1 MATIRP
7 HRSSTAASR
16 LPPMNN
22 QIAELRS
29 LADELIKASDTS
41 PPTSNVLQIQ
51 SNALRRMRQLLIESN
66 DQTHTKDAFRHVRGF
81 ETLLVTLRSLSGF
94 YKPAELSTTDRID
107 FFEVIKA
114 TLDVLSDALNEHAGN
129 RRFFAKR
136 VEDGGWSALEQA
148 LGSTGIF
155 GGQSQSK
162 RDDAGQEQL
171 FGTLFAFALGEEAMT
186 RIFRDVEKKLD
197 EAREEHEAAPTADG
211 DSQTAELV
219 IPSPRSVYSDTDI
232 DIEPMRGQVRAIFSG
247 NEILQNPDIIPSI
260 FHFWRGLSGED
271 VPGTHSKALSISVL
285 LAMLEITTIS
295 TYNKA
300 ALHVTGIL
308 SPVLPL
314 LFEDQC
320 APVEAGLLQEL
331 ADDLVQYGI
340 NKLDDAYYLF
350 RKAAYSKK
358 AAEFL
363 LRGMRSSRNPPF
375 IQFDLS
381 LHGFSAIELPD
392 IGRPFPPVSPGG
404 GYTFAAWIRVDKFD
418 NDCHTTLFGAYD
430 DTQTCFL
437 MAYLE
442 RDTRCFILQT
452 YMGHSTGVVPSVR
465 FKKAPRFE
473 SNRWYHIAI
482 VHRRAKAIGMGTAK
496 ASLFVDGE
504 FTETMKAHYP
514 SHPPVLDSS
523 QESFTSMTS
532 SVSKHHILAFLG
544 TPRNL
549 APRLGRNVISSKLSV
564 ASFHLFS
571 EPLSDELIAVYH
583 KLGPRYCGNFQ
594 DRLGSFQTYR
604 TSAEL
609 HVHNEILHPGR
620 EERSEIVAAI
630 RTSASHL
637 MPESKILLSFSP
649 SSVMDDDDRNAID
662 ESQLIRSLSRESA
675 KTLHKYTRMHSTPII
690 INAAVPSVND
700 ALSQPRGFGRLS
712 GDPVVVVPQSLDD
725 AIWRVGGCVAV
736 GLKLVQSAQTLDS
749 MLRAVN
755 ILLEAVGGNWRNCE
769 AMEQR
774 NGFAVLAEVL
784 RQKIGFAMGGLV
796 ARNPSSLDVTQ
807 EDCETFV
814 SQLLRIILRFV
825 GYDERHPTESLIINP
840 LAYRVL
846 LVDLEIWRRANSL
859 ETQKLYYLQFVQFA
873 RGSKHHHYNA
883 KRFHRI
889 RVVKRLTDALKGEN
903 FTPQTFKLFLDAF
916 KALLVI
922 NFNGENARSLS
933 LFVTYALHDSR
944 ATYAKR
950 TLRPKASFARLRK
963 SAPSGLSPGKPGTS
977 GTTSRSHSPAQNGAD
992 AQPLSLPDL
1001 GIAILNLLA
1010 ELLCDPQNPQEVVRF
1025 AKNVTGKWL
1034 LYLLAEPEQRV
1045 VVLGAK
1051 VLARLLVLNGMHYV
1065 KKFADKTGGFILMKN
1080 RLRHWWNTPG
1090 IWTICFAI
1098 LFGRDVASIDF
1109 ERDFDVFNLVDI
1121 FIAHSP
1127 QSKLRICYPEVF
1139 PVITAML
1146 ETGLRT
1152 IVRDRDL
1159 SRTESSPSK
1168 QENGEAT
1175 VTRGRRRTMSLNA
1188 KQPTIDTRAP
1198 QTDRLNNFAVVLNS
1212 AIQFLSELHSRSE
1225 GFRDYT
1231 NSSNYVQELLF
1242 VLYPVIVTS
1251 DSVSAETELLSRGSA
1266 LTFEGQDVVIQ
1277 PISQTNGQEA
1287 PVIRTSNITGSP
1299 APSSR
1304 RVLPFR
1310 RASSFILVS
1319 TDRKK
1324 VTQQPSLNPILSAK
1338 YAAPVALKVG
1348 SSVVEAMLEVVLD
1361 VFKDQIFTRKDFPGL
1376 GLFMKTPPGFQ
1387 EHQAY
1392 FESYILRQTLSS
1404 VKNALQLDQQLLHE
1418 PRVLTNLSRFVTH
1431 ISEAVFEGWFLE
1443 GAEPL
1448 LDFAGFLLEYLERP
1462 DISAIKSVRLCTQAI
1477 QLVRSTFLRV
1487 ALLRLAEPDETDGAA
1502 TTAVIEKM
1510 VYWQP
1515 IILSSANNEMS
1526 SLKMICYLLYTQLT
1540 SDHTTVRLA
1549 AANFWRLLMVQ
1560 KPHETSM
1567 ILADAIHG
1575 DTKDLYDGFQKL
1587 VELDNE
1593 TFLEWLDNNKKE
1605 MDRFFYG
1612 SMTKPWED
1620 FAQSQNKKTE
1630 ETSQRRIAKRKE
1642 KLKQWQSEEL
1652 IAENVWNH
1660 HENSTNHWRSNI
1672 HASERIKHQRV
1683 IQDHQDN
1690 ATYMATVLAKLDHQL
1705 KGPCGLFEDSP
1716 PAKWRLDE
1724 TEGRDRKRLR
1734 IIIDN
1739 TSREQTYQ
1747 PKRKDTDSK
1756 DRPKLDATVPSIS
1769 AKEAV
1774 GITPAA
1780 GPSARASSMSSTL
1793 GDPVA
1798 EAESGSEDDFEMVE
1812 AMYEDEDGFEDKN
1825 RKVMRSLN
1833 RGDQV
1838 QYVCNIS
1845 RVVGLEAIEGL
1856 LIVGKDCLYLLD
1868 DFFQR
1873 SDGEIVRVWQAPP
1886 DERDPYVQVIAGK
1899 EAVTNRRPPPRSQED
1914 AVRDWKWTEVISIS
1928 KRRFLH
1934 RDVGIEI
1941 FFDDGRSYLLTAI
1954 SAQARNDIH
1963 SRVLQRASHVANPEK
1978 SANSEISWRL
1988 DSLRNPEEAPQ
1999 TLGSRFAS
2007 AFGSTSSHPA
2017 TKKWL
2022 KGEMSNFHYLMFV
2035 NTLAGRTFNDLT
2047 QYPVFPWVISNYHSE
2062 ELDLSDPSNFRD
2074 LRKPIGIQ
2082 DPKQEHLIRE
2092 RFSSF
2097 AEMGDASHAFH
2108 YGTHY
2113 SSAMTVA
2120 SYLMRLQPFSAA
2132 FFLIQGGTW
2141 DHADRMFYSIQNVW
2155 DSVSAKN
2162 MADVRELTPE
2172 FYFLPDFL
2180 TNVNG
2185 YNFGLRSDG
2194 STIDNVQL
2202 PPWAK
2207 GDPAIFIAKQREAL
2221 ESHHV
2226 SQNLH
2231 HWIDLIFGYK
2241 QRGEAAIEAANV
2253 FHYMTYQGAIDLD
2266 SIMDEKERAQKIS
2279 VINNFGQTPPQVFQR
2294 PHAQRENVAKPTK
2307 LDTSAESLHRVPGTL
2322 LEAQDRI
2329 SFLNYSNKSEK
2340 LLCSGPF
2347 RHNIPPHHDRYMEWG
2362 FTDGSVRFYESHS
2375 KKLIGLFEHLH
2386 SGQLTTSLFVDGR
2399 TLITAGTDCTL
2410 AIWNVCK
2417 GERGYIDLQNV
2428 TTLFGHKSPVIT
2440 LAASRAFSA
2449 FLSASFDGRVFLWDL
2464 NRDEFVRELDLGARQ
2479 KRNPV
2484 PVQAAKINSVTGN
2497 IILGCGSRL
2506 IVTTLNG
2513 AILLD
2518 EDICDSEDDADSIT
2532 AVAVYEGVGNEWC
2545 ERELVFTGH
2554 RRGIVKIFHITPTPS
2569 TMTSFSST
2577 PSKWSATLIN
2587 VLNHSDP
2594 SYPTQAAPITCI
2606 LPMPHNV
2613 MNGIA
2618 CIVTI
2623 DDAFLYAVQVNDTR
2637 SA

>member
-1 MATIRP
+1 MATTRP

-29 LADELIKASDTS
+29 LADELIRASETT
-41 PPTSNVLQIQ
+41 PPTSDVLHNQ

-81 ETLLVTLRSLSGF
+81 ETLLITLRSLSGF
-94 YKPAELSTTDRID
+94 YKPAELPTPDRID
-107 FFEVIKA
+107 FFEVIKG

-136 VEDGGWSALEQA
+136 VEHGGWSALEQA
-148 LGSTGIF
+148 LASTGIF

-171 FGTLFAFALGEEAMT
+171 FGTLFAFALGEETMT
-186 RIFRDVEKKLD
+186 RIFRDIDKKVEIAQPKQD
-197 EAREEHEAAPTADG
+197 EDAAASG
-211 DSQTAELV
+211 DSQATEIV
-219 IPSPRSVYSDTDI
+219 VSSPRSVYSDTDI
-232 DIEPMRGQVRAIFSG
+232 NLDPLRSQVRAIFSG
-247 NEILQNPDIIPSI
+247 NEILQNPDIIPTI

-271 VPGTHSKALSISVL
+271 APGTHSKALSVSVL
-285 LAMLEITTIS
+285 LAILEITSIS
-295 TYNKA
+295 SYNKA
-300 ALHVTGIL
+300 ALHVTGVL
-308 SPVLPL
+308 STVLPL
-314 LFEDQC
+314 LFENKC
-320 APVEAGLLQEL
+320 APVEASLLQEL
-331 ADDLVQYGI
+331 ADGLVQYGI

-350 RKAAYSKK
+350 RKAASSES

-363 LRGMRSSRNPPF
+363 LRGMRTSRDPPF

-392 IGRPFPPVSPGG
+392 IGRPFPPMSPGG
-404 GYTFAAWIRVDKFD
+404 GYTFAAWVRVDRFD
-418 NDCHTTLFGAYD
+418 ADCHTTLFGAYD

-452 YMGHSTGVVPSVR
+452 YMGHSTGVIPSVR

-473 SNRWYHIAI
+473 AGRWYHIAV
-482 VHRRAKAIGMGTAK
+482 VHRRAKTIGIGAAK

-514 SHPPVLDSS
+514 SHPPLLDSS
-523 QESFTSMTS
+523 QDSFASMSS

-549 APRLGRNVISSKLSV
+549 APRLGRNVIASKLSV

-620 EERSEIVAAI
+620 EERSDIVAAI
-630 RTSASHL
+630 RANASHL
-637 MPESKILLSFSP
+637 MPESKIILSFSP

-675 KTLHKYTRMHSTPII
+675 KTLHKYTRLHSTPII

-725 AIWRVGGCVAV
+725 AIWRIGGCVAV

-749 MLRAVN
+749 MLRSVN

-796 ARNPSSLDVTQ
+796 ARNPSSLDVTP
-807 EDCETFV
+807 EDCESFV
-814 SQLLRIILRFV
+814 MQLLRIILRFV
-825 GYDERHPTESLIINP
+825 GYDEHEPTESLIINP

-846 LVDLEIWRRANSL
+846 LVDLEIWRRATSL
-859 ETQKLYYLQFVQFA
+859 ETQKLYYLQFAHFA
-873 RGSKHHHYNA
+873 KGSKHHHYNA

-903 FTPQTFKLFLDAF
+903 FTPSTFKLFLAAF
-916 KALLVI
+916 KALLII

-944 ATYAKR
+944 ASYAKR
-950 TLRPKASFARLRK
+950 ALRPKASIARLRK
-963 SAPSGLSPGKPGTS
+963 GTPPTLTPDS
-977 GTTSRSHSPAQNGAD
+977 TPRSNSPAQSGASSP
-992 AQPLSLPDL
+992 PLSLPDL
-1001 GIAILNLLA
+1001 GIAILTLLA
-1010 ELLCDPQNPQEVVRF
+1010 ELLCDPQNPHETVRF

-1051 VLARLLVLNGMHYV
+1051 ILARLLVINGSHYV
-1065 KKFADKTGGFILMKN
+1065 KKFGDKTGGFILMKN

-1098 LFGRDVASIDF
+1098 LFGRDVATIDF

-1127 QSKLRICYPEVF
+1127 QSQLRIWYPEIF

-1146 ETGLRT
+1146 ETGLRA

-1159 SRTESSPSK
+1159 ARADDGTPK
-1168 QENGEAT
+1168 QETGEDT

-1188 KQPTIDTRAP
+1188 KQPTVDTRAP
-1198 QTDRLNNFAVVLNS
+1198 QTDRLNDFAVVLNS

-1225 GFRDYT
+1225 GFRDFT
-1231 NSSNYVQELLF
+1231 HSSNYVQELLF

-1266 LTFEGQDVVIQ
+1266 LTFEGQDVVIR
-1277 PISQTNGQEA
+1277 PLSRANGHEA
-1287 PVIRTSNITGSP
+1287 PVVRTTNVDVSPSP
-1299 APSSR
+1299 ASR

-1310 RASSFILVS
+1310 RASSFVLVS
-1319 TDRKK
+1319 ADKK
-1324 VTQQPSLNPILSAK
+1324 KAAQQPSLNPILSPK
-1338 YAAPVALKVG
+1338 YAAPLALKVG
-1348 SSVVEAMLEVVLD
+1348 SSVVEATLEVILD
-1361 VFKDQIFTRKDFPGL
+1361 VFKDQIFTRKEFPGL
-1376 GLFMKTPPGFQ
+1376 GLFLKTPPGFQ

-1404 VKNALQLDQQLLHE
+1404 VKNALQFDQQLLHE
-1418 PRVLTNLSRFVTH
+1418 PRVLINLQRFVIH
-1431 ISEAVFEGWFLE
+1431 VSEAVFEGWFLE
-1443 GAEPL
+1443 GAESL

-1462 DISAIKSVRLCTQAI
+1462 DIATIKSVRLCTQAI
-1477 QLVRSTFLRV
+1477 SSIRNTFLRV
-1487 ALLRLAEPDETDGAA
+1487 ALLRLAESDESESGA
-1502 TTAVIEKM
+1502 TTTSVIEKM
-1510 VYWQP
+1510 MYWQP
-1515 IILSSANNEMS
+1515 IILSSVNNETF
-1526 SLKMICYLLYTQLT
+1526 SLKMICYLLYTQL
-1540 SDHTTVRLA
+1540 SSEHTDVRLA
-1549 AANFWRLLMVQ
+1549 AANFWRSLMVQ

-1593 TFLEWLDNNKKE
+1593 TFLEWLDKNKTE
-1605 MDRFFYG
+1605 MDKFFYG
-1612 SMTKPWED
+1612 SMTKSWED

-1642 KLKQWQSEEL
+1642 KLKQWQSDEL
-1652 IAENVWNH
+1652 AADNVWNH

-1683 IQDHQDN
+1683 LQDQQDN

-1734 IIIDN
+1734 IVVDN
-1739 TSREQTYQ
+1739 TSREQSYQ
-1747 PKRKDTDSK
+1747 PKRKDTDPRE
-1756 DRPKLDATVPSIS
+1756 RPRLDTTVPAIS

-1774 GITPAA
+1774 GATPVKARSTRSVSSV
-1780 GPSARASSMSSTL
+1780 SAS
-1793 GDPVA
+1793 GDPA
-1798 EAESGSEDDFEMVE
+1798 EEPESASDDDFEMVE

-1899 EAVTNRRPPPRSQED
+1899 EAVTTRRPPPRSQED
-1914 AVRDWKWTEVISIS
+1914 AVRNWKWTEVISIS

-1934 RDVGIEI
+1934 RDVGIEV
-1941 FFDDGRSYLLTAI
+1941 FFDDGRSYLLTAV

-1978 SANSEISWRL
+1978 HANSEISWRL

-1999 TLGSRFAS
+1999 TFGSRFAS
-2007 AFGSTSSHPA
+2007 AFGSASAHPA

-2047 QYPVFPWVISNYHSE
+2047 QYPVFPWVLSNYHSE

-2097 AEMGDASHAFH
+2097 AEMGDANHAFH

-2194 STIDNVQL
+2194 SKIDNVQL

-2221 ESHHV
+2221 ESPYV

-2266 SIMDEKERAQKIS
+2266 SITDEKERAQKIS

-2294 PHAQRENVAKPTK
+2294 PHPQKENITRPTK

-2322 LEAQDRI
+2322 LESNDRI
-2329 SFLNYSNKSEK
+2329 SSLNYISKSDK
-2340 LLCSGPF
+2340 LLCSAPF

-2362 FTDGSVRFYESHS
+2362 FTDGSVRFYDSHS

-2410 AIWNVCK
+2410 AIWNMSK
-2417 GERGYIDLQNV
+2417 AERGHIDLQNA
-2428 TTLFGHKSPVIT
+2428 TTLFGHKSSVIT

-2449 FLSASFDGRVFLWDL
+2449 FLSASLDGRVFLWDL
-2464 NRDEFVRELDLGARQ
+2464 NRNEFVRELDLGSRQ

-2484 PVQAAKINSVTGN
+2484 PIQAARINSVTGH
-2497 IILGCGSRL
+2497 IVLACGSRL

-2513 AILLD
+2513 AVLLD
-2518 EDICDSEDDADSIT
+2518 EDICDSEDDADGIT

-2545 ERELVFTGH
+2545 ERELIFTGH
-2554 RRGIVKIFHITPTPS
+2554 RRGVVKIFQLTPTPPIIS
-2569 TMTSFSST
+2569 APSSV
-2577 PSKWSATLIN
+2577 PSKWSVNLIN

-2594 SYPTQAAPITCI
+2594 TSPSSAAPITCI
-2606 LPMPHNV
+2606 LPMPHHV
-2613 MNGIA
+2613 YTGDEEGR
-2618 CIVTI
+2618 VVSHG
-2623 DDAFLYAVQVNDTR
+2623 LHHV
-2637 SA
+2637 

>member
-1 MATIRP
+1 M
-7 HRSSTAASR
+7 
-16 LPPMNN
+16 
-22 QIAELRS
+22 
-29 LADELIKASDTS
+29 
-41 PPTSNVLQIQ
+41 
-51 SNALRRMRQLLIESN
+51 
-66 DQTHTKDAFRHVRGF
+66 
-81 ETLLVTLRSLSGF
+81 
-94 YKPAELSTTDRID
+94 
-107 FFEVIKA
+107 
-114 TLDVLSDALNEHAGN
+114 
-129 RRFFAKR
+129 
-136 VEDGGWSALEQA
+136 
-148 LGSTGIF
+148 
-155 GGQSQSK
+155 
-162 RDDAGQEQL
+162 
-171 FGTLFAFALGEEAMT
+171 
-186 RIFRDVEKKLD
+186 
-197 EAREEHEAAPTADG
+197 
-211 DSQTAELV
+211 
-219 IPSPRSVYSDTDI
+219 
-232 DIEPMRGQVRAIFSG
+232 
-247 NEILQNPDIIPSI
+247 
-260 FHFWRGLSGED
+260 
-271 VPGTHSKALSISVL
+271 
-285 LAMLEITTIS
+285 
-295 TYNKA
+295 
-300 ALHVTGIL
+300 
-308 SPVLPL
+308 
-314 LFEDQC
+314 
-320 APVEAGLLQEL
+320 
-331 ADDLVQYGI
+331 
-340 NKLDDAYYLF
+340 
-350 RKAAYSKK
+350 
-358 AAEFL
+358 
-363 LRGMRSSRNPPF
+363 
-375 IQFDLS
+375 
-381 LHGFSAIELPD
+381 
-392 IGRPFPPVSPGG
+392 
-404 GYTFAAWIRVDKFD
+404 
-418 NDCHTTLFGAYD
+418 
-430 DTQTCFL
+430 
-437 MAYLE
+437 
-442 RDTRCFILQT
+442 
-452 YMGHSTGVVPSVR
+452 
-465 FKKAPRFE
+465 
-473 SNRWYHIAI
+473 
-482 VHRRAKAIGMGTAK
+482 
-496 ASLFVDGE
+496 
-504 FTETMKAHYP
+504 
-514 SHPPVLDSS
+514 
-523 QESFTSMTS
+523 
-532 SVSKHHILAFLG
+532 
-544 TPRNL
+544 
-549 APRLGRNVISSKLSV
+549 
-564 ASFHLFS
+564 
-571 EPLSDELIAVYH
+571 
-583 KLGPRYCGNFQ
+583 
-594 DRLGSFQTYR
+594 
-604 TSAEL
+604 
-609 HVHNEILHPGR
+609 
-620 EERSEIVAAI
+620 
-630 RTSASHL
+630 
-637 MPESKILLSFSP
+637 
-649 SSVMDDDDRNAID
+649 
-662 ESQLIRSLSRESA
+662 
-675 KTLHKYTRMHSTPII
+675 
-690 INAAVPSVND
+690 
-700 ALSQPRGFGRLS
+700 
-712 GDPVVVVPQSLDD
+712 
-725 AIWRVGGCVAV
+725 
-736 GLKLVQSAQTLDS
+736 
-749 MLRAVN
+749 
-755 ILLEAVGGNWRNCE
+755 
-769 AMEQR
+769 
-774 NGFAVLAEVL
+774 
-784 RQKIGFAMGGLV
+784 
-796 ARNPSSLDVTQ
+796 
-807 EDCETFV
+807 
-814 SQLLRIILRFV
+814 
-825 GYDERHPTESLIINP
+825 
-840 LAYRVL
+840 
-846 LVDLEIWRRANSL
+846 
-859 ETQKLYYLQFVQFA
+859 
-873 RGSKHHHYNA
+873 
-883 KRFHRI
+883 
-889 RVVKRLTDALKGEN
+889 
-903 FTPQTFKLFLDAF
+903 
-916 KALLVI
+916 
-922 NFNGENARSLS
+922 
-933 LFVTYALHDSR
+933 
-944 ATYAKR
+944 
-950 TLRPKASFARLRK
+950 
-963 SAPSGLSPGKPGTS
+963 
-977 GTTSRSHSPAQNGAD
+977 
-992 AQPLSLPDL
+992 
-1001 GIAILNLLA
+1001 
-1010 ELLCDPQNPQEVVRF
+1010 
-1025 AKNVTGKWL
+1025 
-1034 LYLLAEPEQRV
+1034 
-1045 VVLGAK
+1045 
-1051 VLARLLVLNGMHYV
+1051 
-1065 KKFADKTGGFILMKN
+1065 
-1080 RLRHWWNTPG
+1080 
-1090 IWTICFAI
+1090 
-1098 LFGRDVASIDF
+1098 
-1109 ERDFDVFNLVDI
+1109 
-1121 FIAHSP
+1121 
-1127 QSKLRICYPEVF
+1127 
-1139 PVITAML
+1139 
-1146 ETGLRT
+1146 
-1152 IVRDRDL
+1152 
-1159 SRTESSPSK
+1159 
-1168 QENGEAT
+1168 
-1175 VTRGRRRTMSLNA
+1175 
-1188 KQPTIDTRAP
+1188 
-1198 QTDRLNNFAVVLNS
+1198 
-1212 AIQFLSELHSRSE
+1212 SELHSRSE

-1287 PVIRTSNITGSP
+1287 PVIRTSNVTGSP

-1310 RASSFILVS
+1310 RASSFVLVS
-1319 TDRKK
+1319 ADRKK
-1324 VTQQPSLNPILSAK
+1324 AAQQPSLNPILSAK

-1462 DISAIKSVRLCTQAI
+1462 DVSAIKSVRLCTQAI
-1477 QLVRSTFLRV
+1477 QVVRSTFLRV
-1487 ALLRLAEPDETDGAA
+1487 ALLRLAEPDESDGGAA

-1515 IILSSANNEMS
+1515 IILSSANNETS
-1526 SLKMICYLLYTQLT
+1526 SLKMICYLLYTQLS

-1575 DTKDLYDGFQKL
+1575 DTKDLYNGFQKL

-1593 TFLEWLDNNKKE
+1593 TFLEWLDDNKQE

-1620 FAQSQNKKTE
+1620 FAQAQNKKTE
-1630 ETSQRRIAKRKE
+1630 ETSQKRIAKRKE

-1652 IAENVWNH
+1652 IADNVWNH

-1683 IQDHQDN
+1683 LQDHQDN

-1734 IIIDN
+1734 IIVDN
-1739 TSREQTYQ
+1739 TSRDQTYQ

-1756 DRPKLDATVPSIS
+1756 DRPKLDTNVPSIS

-1774 GITPAA
+1774 GVTPVA
-1780 GPSARASSMSSTL
+1780 GRSMRSSSGASAL
-1793 GDPVA
+1793 GDPA
-1798 EAESGSEDDFEMVE
+1798 EDAESGSEDDFEMVE

-2007 AFGSTSSHPA
+2007 AFGSASSHPA

-2074 LRKPIGIQ
+2074 LQKPIGIQ
-2082 DPKQEHLIRE
+2082 DSKQEHLIRE

-2221 ESHHV
+2221 ESPHV

-2266 SIMDEKERAQKIS
+2266 SITDEKERAQKIS

-2294 PHAQRENVAKPTK
+2294 PHPQRENVAKPAK

-2329 SFLNYSNKSEK
+2329 SFLNYINKSDR

-2347 RHNIPPHHDRYMEWG
+2347 RHNIPPHYDRYMEWG

-2399 TLITAGTDCTL
+2399 TLVTAGTDCTL

-2417 GERGYIDLQNV
+2417 GERGYIDLQNA

-2449 FLSASFDGRVFLWDL
+2449 FLSASLDGRVFLWDL
-2464 NRDEFVRELDLGARQ
+2464 NRNEFVREIALGARQ
-2479 KRNPV
+2479 RRNPV
-2484 PVQAAKINSVTGN
+2484 PIQGARINSVTGN
-2497 IILGCGSRL
+2497 IVLACGSRL

-2518 EDICDSEDDADSIT
+2518 EDICDSEEDADSIT

-2554 RRGIVKIFHITPTPS
+2554 RRGVVKV
-2569 TMTSFSST
+2569 
-2577 PSKWSATLIN
+2577 W
-2587 VLNHSDP
+2587 
-2594 SYPTQAAPITCI
+2594 
-2606 LPMPHNV
+2606 
-2613 MNGIA
+2613 
-2618 CIVTI
+2618 
-2623 DDAFLYAVQVNDTR
+2623 
-2637 SA
+2637 